1 MQVLATCSQNRYN
14 WSDLSWVAVRPTPTT
29 NIVKIA
35 VTTARPE
42 KLLLM
47 LYDGLVINLIKAKQA
62 IERHDPATAHTYLM
76 KGQDIITQLMATL
89 KMDYEISANLYR
101 LYDYLRRRLIAANVR
116 KDAAIIEEIL
126 GIATGLR
133 ASWAAAAE
141 QVQAGDDRARQ
152 A

>member
-1 MQVLATCSQNRYN
+1 MYGGSANAYN
-14 WSDLSWVAVRPTPTT
+14 QYRQ
-29 NIVKIA
+29 IA
-35 VTTARPE
+35 VTTANPE

-62 IERHDPATAHTYLM
+62 IEQHDPATAHTYLM
-76 KGQDIITQLMATL
+76 KGQNIITELMATL
-89 KMDYEISANLYR
+89 KMQYGISANLFR

-116 KDAAIIEEIL
+116 KDAAIMEEVL

-133 ASWAAAAE
+133 ATWATAAG
-141 QVQAGDDRARQ
+141 QVLVGDDHARK

>member
-1 MQVLATCSQNRYN
+1 MYGDSANAYN
-14 WSDLSWVAVRPTPTT
+14 QYRQ
-29 NIVKIA
+29 IA

-47 LYDGLVINLIKAKQA
+47 LYDGLVIYLKQAKQA
-62 IERHDPATAHTYLM
+62 IEQHDPATAHTFLM
-76 KGQDIITQLMATL
+76 KGQDIITELMATL
-89 KMDYEISANLYR
+89 KMNYEISTNLYR
-101 LYDYLRRRLIAANVR
+101 LYDYMRRRLIAANVR

-141 QVQAGDDRARQ
+141 QVQAGDYRARQ